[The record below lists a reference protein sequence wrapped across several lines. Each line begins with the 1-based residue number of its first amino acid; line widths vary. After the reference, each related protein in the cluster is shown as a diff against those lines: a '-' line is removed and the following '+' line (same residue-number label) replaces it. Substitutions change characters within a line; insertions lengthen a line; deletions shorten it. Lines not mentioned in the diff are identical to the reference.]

1 MTSLVDRYL
10 LYRIRALRDPEA
22 FARLYDKYVSQIYR
36 FVLLKLPSK
45 EDAEDLTSETFL
57 KSWRYLQENRE
68 VTEFRG
74 LLYRIAR
81 NAIVDWYR
89 ARATSPS
96 GVSLTVTIE
105 EGSTSSIEQDV
116 SDTGKGRTLMEARA
130 DLSLVMD
137 KLGRLKDDYRDI
149 LTLRLVDG
157 LSFPVIAEIM
167 EKTPGAVRVLY
178 HRAKKALEALDS

>member
-89 ARATSPS
+89 ELVRNVRSRAAASRREVRSGCVDSALSPERYHPQ
-96 GVSLTVTIE
+96 I
-105 EGSTSSIEQDV
+105 
-116 SDTGKGRTLMEARA
+116 RA
-130 DLSLVMD
+130 
-137 KLGRLKDDYRDI
+137 
-149 LTLRLVDG
+149 
-157 LSFPVIAEIM
+157 
-167 EKTPGAVRVLY
+167 
-178 HRAKKALEALDS
+178 